1 MVKGDIPL
9 TPRTSVSKSNPR
21 KQGKQGNKRPAG
33 RTTPLLVDL
42 PLGILSMSCTVPSC
56 QKGKHPVPP
65 EGRHTR
71 SHTVQ
76 PRWLAA
82 FSSQADR
89 QAGRHLHL
97 ACRARNEWDW
107 FLGPRRAEG

>member
-56 QKGKHPVPP
+56 QKGK
-65 EGRHTR
+65 
-71 SHTVQ
+71 

-82 FSSQADR
+82 FASQADR
-89 QAGRHLHL
+89 QTGRHLHL

>member
-9 TPRTSVSKSNPR
+9 TPRTSVSKFNPR

-89 QAGRHLHL
+89 QTGRHLHL